1 MTATM
6 TAMNKPTKT
15 LKGGEAMQETM
26 IYTAKDVA
34 AMLAVSE
41 SKAYQIIREMN
52 KELAEMGKLTI
63 TGKINK
69 RFFDKKMEV

>member
-1 MTATM
+1 
-6 TAMNKPTKT
+6 
-15 LKGGEAMQETM
+15 MQETM

-41 SKAYQIIREMN
+41 SKAYQIIRQMN

-69 RFFDKKMEV
+69 RYFDKKMEV

>member
-1 MTATM
+1 
-6 TAMNKPTKT
+6 
-15 LKGGEAMQETM
+15 MQETM

-69 RFFDKKMEV
+69 RYFDKKMEV

>member
-1 MTATM
+1 
-6 TAMNKPTKT
+6 
-15 LKGGEAMQETM
+15 MQETM

-34 AMLAVSE
+34 TMLAVSE
-41 SKAYQIIREMN
+41 SKAYQIIRQMN

-69 RFFDKKMEV
+69 RYFDKKMEV

>member
-1 MTATM
+1 
-6 TAMNKPTKT
+6 
-15 LKGGEAMQETM
+15 MQETM

-41 SKAYQIIREMN
+41 SKAYQIIRELN

-69 RFFDKKMEV
+69 RYFDKKMEV

>member
-1 MTATM
+1 MLASL
-6 TAMNKPTKT
+6 AF
-15 LKGGEAMQETM
+15 LRIGGEEMQETM

>member
-1 MTATM
+1 
-6 TAMNKPTKT
+6 
-15 LKGGEAMQETM
+15 MQETM

>member
-1 MTATM
+1 
-6 TAMNKPTKT
+6 
-15 LKGGEAMQETM
+15 MQETM

-41 SKAYQIIREMN
+41 SKAYQIIRELN

>member
-1 MTATM
+1 
-6 TAMNKPTKT
+6 
-15 LKGGEAMQETM
+15 MQETI

>member
-1 MTATM
+1 MLASL
-6 TAMNKPTKT
+6 AF
-15 LKGGEAMQETM
+15 LRIGGEAMQETM

>member
-1 MTATM
+1 
-6 TAMNKPTKT
+6 
-15 LKGGEAMQETM
+15 MQETM

-52 KELAEMGKLTI
+52 KELTEMGKLTI

-69 RFFDKKMEV
+69 RYFDKKMEI

>member
-1 MTATM
+1 MLASL
-6 TAMNKPTKT
+6 AF
-15 LKGGEAMQETM
+15 LRIGGEAMQETM

-69 RFFDKKMEV
+69 RYFDKKMEV

>member
-1 MTATM
+1 
-6 TAMNKPTKT
+6 
-15 LKGGEAMQETM
+15 MQETM

-52 KELAEMGKLTI
+52 KELTEMGKLTI

-69 RFFDKKMEV
+69 RYFDKKMEV

>member
-1 MTATM
+1 
-6 TAMNKPTKT
+6 
-15 LKGGEAMQETM
+15 MQETM

-52 KELAEMGKLTI
+52 KELVEMGKLTI

-69 RFFDKKMEV
+69 RYFDKKMEV